1 MQPILKHQSLQGR
14 NLKITNKM
22 AKVLRVINPFF
33 VMELGDTFEYSEDSK
48 MYVSK
53 HKEEFYKMDS
63 DKLNDIKSSYNSEF
77 QISTEYA
84 QSLIEEGYL
93 EEASEKE
100 KTSFVNIFD
109 EIDNLLNKYK
119 TGLESLEEDMIGL
132 PTCVKVERESVLTNL
147 VTLLEHLKSL
157 KK

>member
-1 MQPILKHQSLQGR
+1 
-14 NLKITNKM
+14 M

-119 TGLESLEEDMIGL
+119 TSLESLEEDMIGL